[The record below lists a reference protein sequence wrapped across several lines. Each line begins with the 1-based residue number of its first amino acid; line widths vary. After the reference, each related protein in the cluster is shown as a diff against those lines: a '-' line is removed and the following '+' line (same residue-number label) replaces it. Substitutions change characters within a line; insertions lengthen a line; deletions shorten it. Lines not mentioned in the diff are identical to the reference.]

1 MAYIIRSK
9 EHFFVNGVKST
20 AVGLNVEFLQPPA
33 MAVQDYT
40 EWQNGA
46 DMLGVSRDDTFQ
58 NIQYDIEARVLR
70 NPDGFGSNDI
80 YALFASAQT
89 LSLSVVP
96 NYYYKI
102 RKVLGIL
109 PSAAPELRKNEI
121 VYTISLELAP
131 FKYHLQN
138 EETEITQG
146 QISNPGTRYSRPL
159 YKITDRTEGL
169 STVSLI
175 VNGQTYALTGLTDSD
190 AVIYI
195 DAEKLLCYSK
205 ANESY
210 TATKNL
216 MPKSTGQIPFLAPGD
231 NACRVNNGTLTVT
244 GNWRSY

>member
-20 AVGLNVEFLQPPA
+20 TVGLNVEFLQPPA

-40 EWQNGA
+40 EWQTGA

-80 YALFASAQT
+80 YALFATAQT

-131 FKYHLQN
+131 FKYHMQN
-138 EETEITQG
+138 EETQITQG

-159 YKITDRTEGL
+159 YKITNRTAGL
-169 STVSLI
+169 TTVTLT
-175 VNGQTYALTGLTDSD
+175 VNGKQFVLTGLTDSD
-190 AVIYI
+190 AIIFI

-205 ANESY
+205 TAESA
-210 TATKNL
+210 TATTNL
-216 MPKSTGQIPFLAPGD
+216 IPKSTGQIPFLAPGV
-231 NACRVNNGTLTVT
+231 NAAAVNNGTLYIT

>member
-1 MAYIIRSK
+1 MGYIIRSRY
-9 EHFFVNGVKST
+9 HFYINGVKST
-20 AVGLNVEFLQPPA
+20 DVGLNVEMLQPVP
-33 MAVQDYT
+33 MAVQRYT
-40 EWQNGA
+40 QWTTGA
-46 DMLGVSRDDTFQ
+46 DTDGVSPDDTFE
-58 NIQYDIEARVLR
+58 NVPYDIEARVLR
-70 NPDGFGSNDI
+70 SPTGFDSTDI
-80 YALFASAQT
+80 YAFFANART
-89 LSLSVVP
+89 LSLSNVP
-96 NYYYKI
+96 GYYYKVC
-102 RKVLGIL
+102 KVLGIT
-109 PSAAPELRKNEI
+109 PSVAPELRGNEI
-121 VYTISLELAP
+121 VYTISMELAP
-131 FKYHLQN
+131 FKYRMEN
-138 EETEITQG
+138 TPAVTEYAIT
-146 QISNPGTRYSRPL
+146 NPGTRYSRPL